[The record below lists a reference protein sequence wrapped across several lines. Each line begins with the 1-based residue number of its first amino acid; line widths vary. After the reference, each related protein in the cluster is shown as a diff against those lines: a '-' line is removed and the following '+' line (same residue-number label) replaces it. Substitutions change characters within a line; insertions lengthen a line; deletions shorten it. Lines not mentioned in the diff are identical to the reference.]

1 MPKMVL
7 MEELHL
13 TISVPVGLANARY
26 QAMQKALRSQRFHAR
41 LREAVREVLGRYPSL
56 KDTKLEISR

>member
-1 MPKMVL
+1 MPNTVL

-13 TISVPVGLANARY
+13 TISAPVGLAKARY
-26 QAMQKALRSQRFHAR
+26 QAMQKTLRSQRFHAR

>member
-1 MPKMVL
+1 MPKTVL

-13 TISVPVGLANARY
+13 TLSVPVGLANARY
-26 QAMQKALRSQRFHAR
+26 QAMQKTLRSKSFHAR

-56 KDTKLEISR
+56 KDLQLEISR